1 MTLGELPQVVHRIL
15 WKIQVTR
22 LVASLITISAV
33 LGIQAARAQDPVVYH
48 VRIASIDQDLGG
60 FVDLALESAQRE
72 PGSVVVLEMG
82 ASGGQLDIA
91 QMLVSKLTGTPVP
104 VYAFVNSRALSS
116 AALVVLAT
124 DSIFMVPVSSIGGG
138 AWSELRDSTESAIRS
153 VRDQFGTLAERRG
166 LDPLI
171 GEAMVDQQI
180 RIRGLVALGDVLTLE
195 SDDAVRIG
203 LATAQ
208 VADLTDLLI
217 RLDLQDAEIV
227 TSGPEW
233 TGTTVGIT
241 NNNSMDIRVFLRRAG
256 SRYVLGTVPSMSSAT
271 FGVAEALIPDG
282 VRIDLVADL
291 IGSSQRV
298 TSEQIR
304 VQPGIVIQWVIE
316 PTLSQSNLSYFI
328 R

>member
-1 MTLGELPQVVHRIL
+1 M
-15 WKIQVTR
+15 
-22 LVASLITISAV
+22 
-33 LGIQAARAQDPVVYH
+33 
-48 VRIASIDQDLGG
+48 ASIDQDLSE
-60 FVDLALESAQRE
+60 FVDLALESAKRK

-82 ASGGQLDIA
+82 ASGGRLDIA
-91 QMLVSKLTGTPVP
+91 QLLVDQLTASPVP
-104 VYAFVNSRALSS
+104 VYAFVNSRAWNS

-138 AWSELRDSTESAIRS
+138 SWPELRDSSESAIRLL
-153 VRDQFGTLAERRG
+153 RDQFGTLADRKG

-171 GEAMVDQQI
+171 GEAMVDQQL

-195 SDDAVRIG
+195 SGDAVQVG

-208 VADLTDLLI
+208 VADLAGLLS
-217 RLDLQDAEIV
+217 RLNLHDAEIV
-227 TSGPEW
+227 SSGPEW
-233 TGTTVGIT
+233 TGTTVSVT
-241 NNNSMDIRVFLRRAG
+241 NNNSMDVQVFLRRAG
-256 SRYVLGTVPSMSSAT
+256 SRYSLGNVPGMGSAS
-271 FGVAEALIPDG
+271 FDVAEALIPDG

-316 PTLSQSNLSYFI
+316 PNLSQSNLSYFI

>member
-1 MTLGELPQVVHRIL
+1 M
-15 WKIQVTR
+15 TR

-33 LGIQAARAQDPVVYH
+33 VGTQAAHAQDPVVYH
-48 VRIASIDQDLGG
+48 VRIASIDQDIGG
-60 FVDLALESAQRE
+60 FVDLALESARRE
-72 PGSVVVLEMG
+72 PGSVVILEMG
-82 ASGGQLDIA
+82 ASGGRLDMA
-91 QMLVSKLTGTPVP
+91 QMLVSKLTASPVP
-104 VYAFVNSRALSS
+104 VYAFVNSRAWNS

-138 AWSELRDSTESAIRS
+138 SWPELRDSSEQAIRS
-153 VRDQFGTLAERRG
+153 LRDQFGTLAERRG
-166 LDPLI
+166 FDPLI
-171 GEAMVDQQI
+171 GEAMVDRQL

-208 VADLTDLLI
+208 VADLTDLLS
-217 RLDLQDAEIV
+217 RLNLHDAEIV

-233 TGTTVGIT
+233 TGTTVGVT
-241 NNNSMDIRVFLRRAG
+241 NNNSTDVRIFLRRAG
-256 SRYVLGTVPSMSSAT
+256 SRYLLGIVPSLGSAS
-271 FGVAEALIPDG
+271 FDVAEALIPDG

-291 IGSSQRV
+291 IGSSRRV

-316 PTLSQSNLSYFI
+316 PTLGQSNLSYFI